1 MNMWVNNVHGL
12 KIKAPSEPGKTN
24 HELIVPSMLPKFNRC
39 SNDNGTLIIKNTAT
53 LAMISLVPALETA
66 H

>member
-1 MNMWVNNVHGL
+1 VNKVHGL
-12 KIKAPSEPGKTN
+12 KINVPNEPGKTSQ
-24 HELIVPSMLPKFNRC
+24 ELIVPSMSPKFNKC
-39 SNDNGTLIIKNTAT
+39 SKDKGTLIIKNTAT